1 MGSDL
6 QVFVTVNE
14 VRVIGGEESGIVDS
28 PSNPEVKGILGV
40 IESNGGQVDGEAEVA
55 EGINREHSFL
65 RHFESTVFGV
75 CDLELKVLEGIDME
89 SEFKFF
95 DDWAFFFNIVIIRAG
110 VCEGEGNWWR
120 ILLGMSYFVV
130 GSAWGEEE
138 KDGEEDKMSD
148 GFVHVAD
155 E

>member
-28 PSNPEVKGILGV
+28 PGDLEVKGILSV

-110 VCEGEGNWWR
+110 VCEGEGN
-120 ILLGMSYFVV
+120 
-130 GSAWGEEE
+130 
-138 KDGEEDKMSD
+138 
-148 GFVHVAD
+148 
-155 E
+155 